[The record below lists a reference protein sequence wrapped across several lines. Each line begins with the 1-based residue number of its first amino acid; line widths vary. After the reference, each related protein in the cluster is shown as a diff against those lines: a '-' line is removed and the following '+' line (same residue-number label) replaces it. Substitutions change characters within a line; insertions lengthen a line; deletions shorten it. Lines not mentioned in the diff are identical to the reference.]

1 MQKSYPN
8 IKDFKIIVYPIN
20 SLNYFLSNL
29 LGQENNSECN
39 STGKGNED
47 YKDILKRT
55 NIINSIYKKDK
66 ILFKKLISSKE
77 YFLEFSFDSFIEI
90 GE

>member
-1 MQKSYPN
+1 MQESYPN
-8 IKDFKIIVYPIN
+8 IKEFKIIVYPIN
-20 SLNYFLSNL
+20 KLNYFLSNL
-29 LGQENNSECN
+29 LEQENKSKFNS
-39 STGKGNED
+39 SGKGNED

-66 ILFKKLISSKE
+66 ILFKKLVSSKE

-90 GE
+90 G